1 MTEAETGTDGATAI
15 DERRTAA
22 PLAVEQERDER
33 HVREGAA
40 TPILAIIVATIVL
53 YFAKEILIPLT
64 MATVLA
70 VIFSPLATRLE
81 RFVGNFASA
90 AFVVFATVTLVIGI
104 GYFVSV
110 ELTQVAVQV
119 TGYTDNIASKLT
131 ALKGSTPEW
140 LQRVQNGVKDVEQQ
154 VGVQAPAVPKRSKA
168 VAVVQTPPPQ
178 TDLEQVIKPAIPILS
193 GLFEA
198 LVVIVL
204 MFFLLYGRMD
214 LRDRMVRL
222 AARGR
227 ITLSAEAIETAGSA
241 VGQYLLL
248 FAMMNFGY
256 GAAIGLSIWF
266 IGLPNPLLWGALA
279 ALFRFVPYVGVPI
292 AGLLPTLVAFAVF
305 PGWHQAIEVLATFIV
320 LDQIVSYVIE
330 PFVIGRGIGL
340 SPLALLFS
348 AMFWGWL
355 WGLPGLLLATSLTAC
370 LKVAGDHIPAL
381 GFFAVLFG
389 DDGAREDY
397 HDYYRSLLE
406 LDPESAREI
415 ANRYCDSN
423 GLEATFDEVLAPA
436 VVLAGEEHAES
447 HISDENQ
454 KLVFDTTLAVVKE
467 LGNIQ
472 NKPKL
477 RRRIRVLGVAAPGE
491 VHNLGLLMLLELLRR
506 TGISANVL
514 DASKTPAE
522 ICAFVSQYAPDMVFL
537 TCTTEQFIPAAIELV
552 RALIDGAPHLTII
565 GGGTAA
571 VAYRAELLAAG
582 AAEVCATRAEVR
594 HVVRLYALR
603 RSVSQPPQFGIFSVP
618 RLGKNAIDP
627 AFVGLRT
634 VTSGSAPADIR
645 SANGVAETPP
655 AASTVLPVATPA
667 AGPTS
672 TSRAPAKSSES

>member
-1 MTEAETGTDGATAI
+1 MSTPTEPTVSEAEG
-15 DERRTAA
+15 ETAA
-22 PLAVEQERDER
+22 RNPTTAPLSIEGEHHHRP
-33 HVREGAA
+33 VREGAA
-40 TPILAIIVATIVL
+40 TPVLAIIVATVVL

-70 VIFSPLATRLE
+70 VIFSPLAAWLE
-81 RFVGNFASA
+81 RFVGSFVSA
-90 AFVVFATVTLVIGI
+90 AMVVFATVTLVIGL

-119 TGYTDNIASKLT
+119 TSYTDNIATKLT
-131 ALKGSTPEW
+131 ALRGSTPEW

-154 VGVQAPAVPKRSKA
+154 VGVQALAVPKRSKA
-168 VAVVQTPPPQ
+168 VTVVQTPTQ
-178 TDLEQVIKPAIPILS
+178 TDLGQMIKPAIPILS
-193 GLFEA
+193 ALFES

-227 ITLSAEAIETAGSA
+227 ITLSAEAIETAGTT
-241 VGQYLLL
+241 VGRYLML
-248 FAMMNFGY
+248 FAMTSFGY
-256 GAAIGLSIWF
+256 GAAIGLTIWL
-266 IGLPNPLLWGALA
+266 IGLPNPMLWGTMA

-305 PGWHQAIEVLATFIV
+305 PGWRQAIEVLATFII
-320 LDQIVSYVIE
+320 LDQIVSYLIE

-370 LKVAGDHIPAL
+370 LKVAGDYIPAL

-389 DDGAREDY
+389 DDSAREDY

-415 ANRYCDSN
+415 ADRYCDSN

-436 VVLAGEEHAES
+436 VVLAGEEHAEG
-447 HISDENQ
+447 HISDQNQ
-454 KLVFDTTLAVVKE
+454 RLVFDTTLAVVKE

-477 RRRIRVLGVAAPGE
+477 KRRIRVLGVAAPGE

-506 TGISANVL
+506 TGIAANVL
-514 DASKTPAE
+514 DAAKTPAE
-522 ICAFVSQYAPDMVFL
+522 ICAFVSQYSPDMVFL
-537 TCTTEQFIPAAIELV
+537 SCTTEQCIPAAIELV
-552 RALIDGAPHLTII
+552 RALIDESSHLTVI
-565 GGGTAA
+565 GGGASA
-571 VAYRAELLAAG
+571 VAHGAELLEAG
-582 AAEVCATRAEVR
+582 ASEICATRAEVR

-603 RSVSQPPQFGIFSVP
+603 RSVSQPPQFGIFSAS
-618 RLGKNAIDP
+618 RSTKNAIDP
-627 AFVGLRT
+627 AFAGLPT
-634 VTSGSAPADIR
+634 IAFGSAPTPIR
-645 SANGVAETPP
+645 TVNVPETSAP
-655 AASTVLPVATPA
+655 ASTVSPPASTPTP
-667 AGPTS
+667 GPDPTS
-672 TSRAPAKSSES
+672 PDRAKSS